1 MNKVINLYIILLFV
15 ITALFISLNFLY
27 NKNKQIIK
35 YKEYYNA
42 TETLLD
48 SLGLD
53 CDDPIFESDEG
64 AIYLDKKWEIDH
76 LQ

>member
-1 MNKVINLYIILLFV
+1 MKKIVILYVLFFAV
-15 ITALFISLNFLY
+15 SALFTSLSFLY
-27 NKNKQIIK
+27 NKQIIR
-35 YKEYYNA
+35 YKEYYTA

-53 CDDPIFESDEG
+53 CDDPIFESDAG